1 MSNSVL
7 LFLFAARETSQLW
20 MLTVQQ
26 STIYLIDRL
35 KKSENFSFDGIFKLE
50 ALNFIISKKKKSL
63 KNIYI

>member
-35 KKSENFSFDGIFKLE
+35 KKSENFSFDGIFKLA

>member
-35 KKSENFSFDGIFKLE
+35 KKSENFSFDGIFKLA
-50 ALNFIISKKKKSL
+50 ALNFIISKKK
-63 KNIYI
+63 NR